1 MLDLQYTSKS
11 YFRLNIF
18 KCILFY
24 RNVFKGEFCQIV
36 MKIKRLSEVIGRKVF
51 TDSGDLFGIVEEV
64 NLADNKIDGWRIV
77 VSRDSGMSS
86 VLGGARGVI
95 VPQQFLKAVGDVL
108 LISKN
113 AIPLKEEDEDMDFN
127 SSDSM

>member
-1 MLDLQYTSKS
+1 
-11 YFRLNIF
+11 
-18 KCILFY
+18 
-24 RNVFKGEFCQIV
+24 

-77 VSRDSGMSS
+77 VSRNSGMSA